1 MVLEAVERTVGAM
14 ASVWQ
19 SVIESI
25 WYITAFKLMCP
36 SYVAK
41 ELQICLNLHSLTLWG
56 RGRVKVSGPLPPD
69 TSELVG
75 LLQCAMNGVSFSTCC
90 EVKYS

>member
-19 SVIESI
+19 SVIERI

-36 SYVAK
+36 SYMAK
-41 ELQICLNLHSLTLWG
+41 ELEVCW
-56 RGRVKVSGPLPPD
+56 VKSY
-69 TSELVG
+69 
-75 LLQCAMNGVSFSTCC
+75 
-90 EVKYS
+90 KYV